1 MEASS
6 DRGQVFRLG
15 QPWQGAPPFLF
26 ANWHVD
32 HYPAGNEDM
41 TPATGL
47 DGRPLGSDFGHPSG
61 WNMYHG
67 QSVPGFPA
75 HPHRGFETI
84 TILSGGYVDHADSTG
99 AAARFGPG
107 DVQWLTAGRGI
118 SHSEMFPLLETDADN
133 PFELF
138 QIWLNLPA
146 ASKMVEPEF
155 RMLWNEDIPVVRV
168 AGPGGGEARVKVIAG
183 RYLTE
188 QGDAVDPL
196 APPVGSWAADPASDV
211 AVWLLELDP
220 HARVELPAQSA
231 DQAQRVLYVYG
242 DGSHATVAGRGVE
255 AGFGFAQAGPG
266 TTLIETGASGAKLL
280 LLQGVPIDEP
290 VAQHGPFVMN
300 TRDELIEA
308 YDEYQRTRFGG
319 WPWGRDDVVHPR
331 TEGRFARHTDGRLE
345 RPGATAR

>member
-1 MEASS
+1 MESS
-6 DRGQVFRLG
+6 DERGQVFRLG
-15 QPWQGAPPFLF
+15 QPWQGIPPFLF

-41 TPATGL
+41 TPAASL
-47 DGRPLGSDFGHPSG
+47 AGRPLGSDFGNPSG

-118 SHSEMFPLLETDADN
+118 SHSEMFPMLETDADN

-146 ASKMVEPEF
+146 ASKMVDPEF
-155 RMLWNEDIPVVRV
+155 RMLWDEDIPIVSVT
-168 AGPGGGEARVKVIAG
+168 GPDGGQTRIKVIAG
-183 RYLTE
+183 AYDGT
-188 QGDAVDPL
+188 DPL
-196 APPVGSWAADPASDV
+196 APPVESWAADPASAV
-211 AVWLLELDP
+211 AVWLLELEP
-220 HARVELPAQSA
+220 HARVELPAQRLEN
-231 DQAQRVLYVYG
+231 AQRVLYVYG
-242 DGSHATVAGRGVE
+242 EGSDATVQGLDVPG
-255 AGFGFAQAGPG
+255 GFGFAQAGRG
-266 TTLIETGASGAKLL
+266 TTVIETGGSGAKLL
-280 LLQGVPIDEP
+280 LLQGVPIAEP

-300 TRDELIEA
+300 TREELVEA

-319 WPWGRDDVVHPR
+319 WPWDRDDVVHPR
-331 TEGRFARHTDGRLE
+331 TEGRFAKHTDGRLE
-345 RPGATAR
+345 RPGS